1 MHCPISTF
9 PISYKSTYPSSKSQ
23 EIPWCQ
29 SSMSSTYTR
38 ILNSGCSRRNTS
50 RTDMLVLVDNK
61 YRVKSRAKHES
72 GSLTIEQI
80 VFGAN
85 GQRGATKSVFRGLGS
100 SRKPVFT
107 NVVTQMSTKVWAFS
121 TDASWITCRKEKHGV
136 VHVHGCSHWQSL
148 DGGRVDVYHII
159 DTPETLF
166 RSQRRGSL

>member
-1 MHCPISTF
+1 
-9 PISYKSTYPSSKSQ
+9 
-23 EIPWCQ
+23 
-29 SSMSSTYTR
+29 
-38 ILNSGCSRRNTS
+38 
-50 RTDMLVLVDNK
+50 MLVRVDHQ

-72 GSLTIEQI
+72 ARLTVEQI

-107 NVVTQMSTKVWAFS
+107 NVVAKMSTEVRAFS
-121 TDASWITCRKEKHGV
+121 TDASWNTCRKEKHVV
-136 VHVHGCSHWQSL
+136 VHVHGCNHGQSL
-148 DGGRVDVYHII
+148 DGGRVDVYHIV